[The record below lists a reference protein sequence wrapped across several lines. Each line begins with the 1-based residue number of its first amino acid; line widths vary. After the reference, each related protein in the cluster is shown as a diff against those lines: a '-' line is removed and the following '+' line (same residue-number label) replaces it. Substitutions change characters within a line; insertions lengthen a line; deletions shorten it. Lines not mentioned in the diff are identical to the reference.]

1 MKESLKRELEWEWE
15 DRSREEEEERK
26 EGGKEAGRE
35 RGRKRG
41 KEEKKERERKGKEGK
56 KEAKKLWATILP
68 DLEWFPLTVCIFP
81 IKSFLSG
88 KECTCLLPL
97 FKSNWLL
104 IYFACFVLGFL
115 DSFFK

>member
-1 MKESLKRELEWEWE
+1 MRKKKGRKERGLRE
-15 DRSREEEEERK
+15 REEER
-26 EGGKEAGRE
+26 GK
-35 RGRKRG
+35 RKR
-41 KEEKKERERKGKEGK
+41 KKKERKKEKKEGK

-68 DLEWFPLTVCIFP
+68 DVEWFPLTVCIFP
-81 IKSFLSG
+81 IEVFLSG

-104 IYFACFVLGFL
+104 IYFACFVLVFL

>member
-1 MKESLKRELEWEWE
+1 MRKKKGRKERRLRE
-15 DRSREEEEERK
+15 REEER
-26 EGGKEAGRE
+26 GK
-35 RGRKRG
+35 RKR
-41 KEEKKERERKGKEGK
+41 KKKERKKEKKEGK

-68 DLEWFPLTVCIFP
+68 DVEWFPLTVCIFP
-81 IKSFLSG
+81 IEGFLSG

-104 IYFACFVLGFL
+104 IYFACFVLVFL